1 MTSTLTSTTVW
12 EPMTRPVPGRF
23 PNPLSPLSTRKPQWI
38 FLIPAPK
45 LPPVQEVT
53 HALLTMILVLE
64 GQLVLLLPWA
74 RVVLYAVVSALLE
87 DHPVIQD
94 VQFVEQASIKT
105 PATK

>member
-53 HALLTMILVLE
+53 HAVFPMVLE
-64 GQLVLLLPWA
+64 AGPLVLLIPRA
-74 RVVLYAVVSALLE
+74 RAVLYAVGIATLE
-87 DHPVIQD
+87 DHLLTSQN

-105 PATK
+105 PTTK

>member
-1 MTSTLTSTTVW
+1 MIPLPRIPLPRIPT
-12 EPMTRPVPGRF
+12 
-23 PNPLSPLSTRKPQWI
+23 LSPLSTRKPQWI
-38 FLIPAPK
+38 CLIPAPK

-53 HALLTMILVLE
+53 HALLPMVLM

-74 RVVLYAVVSALLE
+74 RMVLYAVVCALLE

-94 VQFVEQASIKT
+94 VQFVEQASIN